1 MTEDKD
7 KLLES
12 FFRKAAERRLEDDG
26 FSDKVMS
33 QIESSFS
40 RRVRRMQRLWT
51 AVCTILGLLIVT
63 MSGCFDNILTWVFV
77 AMKTFATYDWTGI
90 GLIVLLVPLAVSCII
105 AVIGIVENEK
115 LTHVSYP

>member
-12 FFRKAAERRLEDDG
+12 FFRKAAERQLEDDG

-33 QIESSFS
+33 QIESSVS

-51 AVCTILGLLIVT
+51 AVCIILGILIV
-63 MSGCFDNILTWVFV
+63 MKSDCVDSLLTWAFV
-77 AMKTFATYDWTGI
+77 AMKTFATYDWMAI
-90 GLIVLLVPLAVSCII
+90 GLSVLLVPLVVSYII
-105 AVIGIVENEK
+105 AAIGLIENEK